1 MKLMTEHIPE
11 QVIPAHDIVTELF
24 KFDELDE
31 DIQERLV
38 SRCAECHA
46 DDWDGEYR
54 DTLKE
59 LEKLFGVKCEG
70 QSVDGWSHTYILRE
84 ARYDYLLDCA
94 ADNADRD
101 EDWGYLALKG
111 NRAMG
116 KCWTEWGDEVTKGKY
131 YSGPCHGTPGKDF
144 HYAHRHSK
152 VLFVGLHDG
161 SCPLTGFCA
170 DNDGLD
176 PLWDMMEGKH
186 VNDGMTIAEMID
198 ACFESFFTAWEK
210 TIHYHTSEE
219 YFRENEMAE
228 WYDKDGNEVS
238 VPKGAVLSDPTG
250 EEAVA

>member
-1 MKLMTEHIPE
+1 MKIMTEHIPE
-11 QVIPAHDIVTELF
+11 QVIPAHDCVTEIY
-24 KFDELDE
+24 KFDELGK

-70 QSVDGWSHTYILRE
+70 WSVDRWSHTYILRE
-84 ARYDYLLDCA
+84 ARYDYLLDYA
-94 ADNADRD
+94 ADNADHD

-116 KCWTEWGDEVTKGKY
+116 KCWTEWEREVVRGNWHHVGKHSRY
-131 YSGPCHGTPGKDF
+131 
-144 HYAHRHSK
+144 SK
-152 VLFVGLHDG
+152 VVFGGLHDG
-161 SCPLTGFCA
+161 TCPLTGFCA
-170 DNDGLD
+170 DNDALD

-186 VNDGMTIAEMID
+186 VNDGMTIAEMIN

-210 TIHYHTSEE
+210 DIHYRQSEE

-228 WYDKDGNEVS
+228 WYDEDGNPVD
-238 VPKGAVLSDPTG
+238 VPEDAVLADPP